1 MTRRCS
7 SDILPILRGLK
18 SLELEGG
25 AAEPIVSCGS
35 GKYLVGERDLFNGCG
50 EESMVVMVSRESICL
65 FEQKEITGKKSGWFC
80 RVDTL
85 PLLHF

>member
-25 AAEPIVSCGS
+25 AAEPMASCGR
-35 GKYLVGERDLFNGCG
+35 GKYLEGRRDFFN
-50 EESMVVMVSRESICL
+50 R
-65 FEQKEITGKKSGWFC
+65 
-80 RVDTL
+80 
-85 PLLHF
+85 